1 MSLDFIRY
9 YFVNA
14 GHEKD
19 ISKIT
24 FNPQGTKVL
33 TAGFDQIARLWDS
46 ETGELLQ

>member
-1 MSLDFIRY
+1 MSLHFIRY